1 MIMIMKMR
9 ITMKRLVILIIIKLL
24 LMYGINSS
32 KLAKLL
38 IRILTACLNL
48 EKGEFTSTYIFHQ
61 ENLVLDLQ
69 MKCKALHHL

>member
-1 MIMIMKMR
+1 MKMR
-9 ITMKRLVILIIIKLL
+9 IAMKRLVMVILIIIKLL
-24 LMYGINSS
+24 LIYGINSS

-38 IRILTACLNL
+38 ISIFTACLNL

>member
-1 MIMIMKMR
+1 M
-9 ITMKRLVILIIIKLL
+9 VILIIIKLL
-24 LMYGINSS
+24 LMYGVNSS

-48 EKGEFTSTYIFHQ
+48 EKGEFTSTYISHPK
-61 ENLVLDLQ
+61 NLVLDLQ